1 MGKRKW
7 RRVEPR
13 DDQERLEVPCAWD
26 LDTTF
31 WTQAERGIPVFFGL
45 FVV

>member
-1 MGKRKW
+1 MGKRKR